1 MPEGY
6 KNKDIKIVYIVYILK
21 NYTTQYLFNNKM
33 WRRRFWTMVYKEN
46 VFTPSVLDGEI
57 SEDKAIIIVSDLTN
71 IELSVLKKGLINYSF
86 VMIMEDPSVL
96 EITEEQKE
104 QLISLKKLIDF
115 GTGVRYEWF

>member
-1 MPEGY
+1 
-6 KNKDIKIVYIVYILK
+6 
-21 NYTTQYLFNNKM
+21 
-33 WRRRFWTMVYKEN
+33 MVYKEN

-115 GTGVRYEWF
+115 GTGVRYE

>member
-1 MPEGY
+1 
-6 KNKDIKIVYIVYILK
+6 
-21 NYTTQYLFNNKM
+21 
-33 WRRRFWTMVYKEN
+33 MVYKEN
-46 VFTPSVLDGEI
+46 FFSPSVLDGEI
-57 SEDKAIIIVSDLTN
+57 SEDKAIKIVSDLTN

-115 GTGVRYEWF
+115 GTGVRYE